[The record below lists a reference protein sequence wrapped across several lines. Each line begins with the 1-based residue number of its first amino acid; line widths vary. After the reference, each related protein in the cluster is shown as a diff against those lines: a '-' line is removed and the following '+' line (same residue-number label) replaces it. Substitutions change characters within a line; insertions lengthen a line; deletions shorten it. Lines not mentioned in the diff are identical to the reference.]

1 MTPNEGQAQPLPQV
15 PRLAALS
22 KKRRAAGL
30 LLAAVALPALTAG
43 LISLPRQFALSSIL
57 LLYLLVMVVVTV
69 IGGGWAAAVAAI
81 GGVLLANYFFT
92 EPRHTFDIHEPHDVL
107 ALAVFVIVGSVVATL
122 VDLSARRAHK
132 AARAEAETAALARL
146 TNSVLGARDPLKE
159 IVDTVR
165 VAFSQDAVA
174 ILRRNGDT
182 WAIAATAG
190 THPPHHPDQATD
202 AVRLAD
208 DAVLALRGRRTPDRD
223 QRILAA
229 FAAQVAVAVT
239 AERLQAE
246 AARAA
251 ALDQANELRTAL
263 LRAVSHDLRT
273 PLSSIKASVTS
284 LLQDD
289 VELTPD
295 LTRGFLVAINEESDR
310 LDRLV
315 GNLLDMGRLQAGAVD
330 ALCRPTSLE
339 EVVPAALAS
348 LGLAPSAVVVDVPET
363 LPQVAADPALLERV
377 VANIVAN
384 AAAHSTQRNP
394 VMINGGQSAEKI
406 LLRVI
411 DNGPGIPSA
420 DRERIFEPFQRLRD
434 SGDGGVGL
442 GLAVARGLVK
452 CMGGELSLE
461 DTEGGGTTMVIEL
474 QPA

>member
-1 MTPNEGQAQPLPQV
+1 MPPV

-30 LLAAVALPALTAG
+30 ILAAAALPALTAG
-43 LISLPRQFALSSIL
+43 LIGLPRQFALSSTL
-57 LLYLLVMVVVTV
+57 LLYLLVMVLVTV

-122 VDLSARRAHK
+122 VDLSARRAHR

-146 TNSVLGARDPLKE
+146 TNSVLGARDPLQE

-174 ILRRNGDT
+174 ILRRCGDEG
-182 WAIAATAG
+182 WAVAAAAG

-202 AVRLAD
+202 AVRLAE

-251 ALDQANELRTAL
+251 ALAQANELRTAL

-315 GNLLDMGRLQAGAVD
+315 GNLLDMGRLQAGAVN

-348 LGLAPSAVVVDVPET
+348 LDLAASAVIVEVPET
-363 LPQVAADPALLERV
+363 LPQVTADPALLERV

-384 AAAHSTQRNP
+384 AAAHSTQQSP
-394 VMINGGQSAEKI
+394 VMIDGRQSAEKI

-411 DNGPGIPSA
+411 DQGPGIPQA

-452 CMGGELSLE
+452 SMGGELSL
-461 DTEGGGTTMVIEL
+461 DDNDGGGTTMVIEL